1 MKTFSEAQILER
13 IEWLKKQNE
22 KNTAEMLGLQ
32 NFLRCQELIESY
44 KPIPKDQLLRAEKLW
59 ESMKQEKKEE
69 PIEPAVPI
77 TARMRFIEWFL
88 NRFKTD
94 RGGERRQVACFIFDN
109 YRSGA
114 VYLLKEFR
122 ARRWVGPRTPLRD
135 VPRIIESLEE
145 LKKRDYL

>member
-13 IEWLKKQNE
+13 IESLKKQNE
-22 KNTAEMLGLQ
+22 KNTAEILGLQ
-32 NFLRCQELIESY
+32 NFLYCQKFLESVKPLSKEQLLRGKKLFEEMKQKQKEELIE
-44 KPIPKDQLLRAEKLW
+44 
-59 ESMKQEKKEE
+59 
-69 PIEPAVPI
+69 PAIPI

-94 RGGERRQVACFIFDN
+94 RGGDRRTVACFIFDN